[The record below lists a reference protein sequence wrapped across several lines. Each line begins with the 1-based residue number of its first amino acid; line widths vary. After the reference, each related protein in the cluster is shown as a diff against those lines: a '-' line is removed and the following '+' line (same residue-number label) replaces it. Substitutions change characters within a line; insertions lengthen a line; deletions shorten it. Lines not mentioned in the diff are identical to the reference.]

1 MASRRLDISSLLNDG
16 DDAKHHQPSAPSPAP
31 ASFSAPSFQQQ
42 HIVAEPVVL
51 APHLRS
57 NSSQRALPPQT
68 EYNAH
73 NSLRDPHIKESDIR
87 PHSSSTRGRFP
98 TPTSTGSSDFSS
110 RQKPYSEYVEQDADR
125 TRAAHPVYRSEQPS
139 QPRPSSSRSSNSPHV
154 AYRYPQASTAVSP
167 TVSPSSNAVIERFP
181 PVHHPSA
188 YTKHPH
194 SISQSQ
200 SRAVE
205 HPQANPYPQAQT
217 SSSPSNP
224 FNLLVHIANEERRK
238 LSGSEVSDSMPRP
251 GSPSRQHSRRSQYG
265 GTSDLVAPESI
276 KKPSDWYPGRGDRAD
291 EAHRETQAPYP
302 HRTQRMPIHD
312 QPSQQ
317 PQPSMPHPSNH
328 HIPSVPEPHVS
339 PSEPSARLLDSRL
352 RMQKQEE
359 QRQKTEEQRRR
370 HQLRLEEQ
378 KILNDQR
385 EQQRQLQRLQMQRE
399 QQQREHERMK
409 AEVAA
414 RDRAR
419 LMDEKE
425 REHEEKKFIER
436 PRATPHVEGSP
447 HDRHPTSAPPVGAF
461 PSASASPAPPRR
473 PLSMESLLH
482 PQSHPSPSQHQ
493 HRPFGS
499 PAEAST
505 SGQSHPSNTRSYQSQ
520 YGPLPPLEAPHP
532 PRLPHPSRKSD
543 PGVPSLAQ
551 AQSPPQPLKRLTSPA
566 TSHPPTLSHLVASPS
581 HQPHQ
586 TVSPSLHVLLSPSQ
600 ASIRLPPP
608 LSDPRPPKKPRV
620 SPEDSYHHPS
630 PSSTRLTPREEQTIL
645 AIRDEKQRKEE
656 EARRR
661 VEERR
666 QHDEREE
673 LRRKRT
679 REMQLERERQT
690 ELEGQRMRQES
701 GSTSG
706 KSHHVE
712 ERKPDFPYPI
722 SAEPTSI
729 FAPPHRPQIIE
740 LLPRDDPS
748 PPPRPPP
755 RQLTRTPIQASPPAR
770 TRVSPPRVVK
780 LETVEGPP
788 EVRQPKRLPPGSQEG
803 RAKAARRV
811 DSTSSHLTPHEA
823 VNPPP
828 ETWSNS
834 DTKPVGEGPA
844 KTLMADVG
852 EERMDDERGPG
863 RAKQVAKDKKGSRT
877 HSLLR
882 FPGSDAKPVSPPPQ
896 RSEPEKASPPSQPSQ
911 KQPISPKNHPSQDD
925 VHKWLLEQSTDAP
938 SPSRSDPKPEAKA
951 SPVTPAVGP
960 KAAATDATTNSS
972 PAMTISDDAVT
983 ALEQELED
991 ILMEEPEREADTIGG
1006 DIDKEVTSLVA
1017 ETLDTD
1023 TEPPQHKSQPRE
1035 LDRAPQPTS
1044 SMEVDVEDELLS
1056 LVDDKPQHAA
1066 HRGRSSPH
1074 MATLDAKPSSRKAS
1088 ESGSRPASPPTRPP
1102 SALQTSGVEP
1112 TPERGSMPPPA
1123 PKLATSKSKEKDS
1136 EKESSSAPSK
1146 KKSGPKPKATTV
1158 TASSKARAK
1167 PAPKPKPKNADSST
1181 VAGSKTSKSAS
1192 KKVPPAVN
1200 ANANAR
1206 SRSTSAMPSGSV
1218 GPEGETAVDKDK
1230 EKENEPEDETPA
1242 DDDKLY
1248 CVCKTKYD
1256 EDRVMIACDR
1266 CDEWYH
1272 TQCVSMPD
1280 LEVDLVDQFICPLC
1294 IQRHPHLSLCTTY
1307 KKRCLFGLSHPT
1319 PSSPD
1324 ACHKPARGAL
1334 SKYCSDECGFKCVQA
1349 RIDDWAKQGGK
1360 RETLWENVKNAEKR
1374 EGVVILHGGD
1384 GQEAENA
1391 TVRVMPEKSKSEK
1404 EVERLNGLLDLVV
1417 NQREEVK
1424 MGMEVVGWR
1433 ERLLELASDR
1443 AQQLG
1448 ECGWDQR
1455 LCFGDEEY
1463 VEYGEGVLESY
1474 EMLTSG
1480 DVQSDVESEGEWWCR
1495 GPTKCERHLGW
1506 QGVRHKDVQKEK
1518 QNKEEA
1524 LLKLTTR
1531 EREIRKLMEDLAGQ
1545 QVSNPDTL
1553 SKSPWPSPI
1562 ISYRTDTL
1570 ITVISRR

>member
-1 MASRRLDISSLLNDG
+1 MSWL
-16 DDAKHHQPSAPSPAP
+16 P
-31 ASFSAPSFQQQ
+31 FQ
-42 HIVAEPVVL
+42 
-51 APHLRS
+51 
-57 NSSQRALPPQT
+57 
-68 EYNAH
+68 
-73 NSLRDPHIKESDIR
+73 
-87 PHSSSTRGRFP
+87 
-98 TPTSTGSSDFSS
+98 
-110 RQKPYSEYVEQDADR
+110 
-125 TRAAHPVYRSEQPS
+125 
-139 QPRPSSSRSSNSPHV
+139 
-154 AYRYPQASTAVSP
+154 
-167 TVSPSSNAVIERFP
+167 
-181 PVHHPSA
+181 
-188 YTKHPH
+188 
-194 SISQSQ
+194 
-200 SRAVE
+200 
-205 HPQANPYPQAQT
+205 
-217 SSSPSNP
+217 
-224 FNLLVHIANEERRK
+224 
-238 LSGSEVSDSMPRP
+238 
-251 GSPSRQHSRRSQYG
+251 
-265 GTSDLVAPESI
+265 
-276 KKPSDWYPGRGDRAD
+276 SDWYSGRGDRAD
-291 EAHRETQAPYP
+291 EVHRETQAPYP
-302 HRTQRMPIHD
+302 HRAQRMPIHD

-352 RMQKQEE
+352 RLQKQEE

-425 REHEEKKFIER
+425 WEHEEKKFIER
-436 PRATPHVEGSP
+436 PRTTPHAEGSP
-447 HDRHPTSAPPVGAF
+447 HDRHPTSTPPVGTF

-499 PAEAST
+499 PTEAST
-505 SGQSHPSNTRSYQSQ
+505 SGQSHSSNTRSYQSQ

-543 PGVPSLAQ
+543 PGVPSLTQ
-551 AQSPPQPLKRLTSPA
+551 AQSPPQPLKRLTSPT

-586 TVSPSLHVLLSPSQ
+586 TVSPSLHVLLSPSH

-620 SPEDSYHHPS
+620 SAEDSYHQPP

-666 QHDEREE
+666 QQDEREE
-673 LRRKRT
+673 LRRKRI
-679 REMQLERERQT
+679 REMQLERERET

-701 GSTSG
+701 GSTLG
-706 KSHHVE
+706 KSHLEHHVE

-748 PPPRPPP
+748 PSPRPPP
-755 RQLTRTPIQASPPAR
+755 RQLTRTPIQASPTAR

-823 VNPPP
+823 LVNPLP

-834 DTKPVGEGPA
+834 DTKPVSEGPA
-844 KTLMADVG
+844 KILMADVR
-852 EERMDDERGPG
+852 EERMDDERGLG

-877 HSLLR
+877 HSLPR

-896 RSEPEKASPPSQPSQ
+896 RSEPEKASPQPQPSQ

-938 SPSRSDPKPEAKA
+938 SPSHSDPKPEAKT
-951 SPVTPAVGP
+951 SPVAPAVGP
-960 KAAATDATTNSS
+960 KAADATTNSS
-972 PAMTISDDAVT
+972 PAMTISDDAVA

-991 ILMEEPEREADTIGG
+991 ILMEEPEREADTVGG
-1006 DIDKEVTSLVA
+1006 DVDKEVTSLVA
-1017 ETLDTD
+1017 ETLDID
-1023 TEPPQHKSQPRE
+1023 PESPQHNSQPRE

-1102 SALQTSGVEP
+1102 SALQAGGVEP

-1146 KKSGPKPKATTV
+1146 KK
-1158 TASSKARAK
+1158 
-1167 PAPKPKPKNADSST
+1167 
-1181 VAGSKTSKSAS
+1181 
-1192 KKVPPAVN
+1192 
-1200 ANANAR
+1200 
-1206 SRSTSAMPSGSV
+1206 
-1218 GPEGETAVDKDK
+1218 
-1230 EKENEPEDETPA
+1230 
-1242 DDDKLY
+1242 
-1248 CVCKTKYD
+1248 VC
-1256 EDRVMIACDR
+1256 
-1266 CDEWYH
+1266 
-1272 TQCVSMPD
+1272 
-1280 LEVDLVDQFICPLC
+1280 
-1294 IQRHPHLSLCTTY
+1294 
-1307 KKRCLFGLSHPT
+1307 
-1319 PSSPD
+1319 
-1324 ACHKPARGAL
+1324 
-1334 SKYCSDECGFKCVQA
+1334 
-1349 RIDDWAKQGGK
+1349 
-1360 RETLWENVKNAEKR
+1360 
-1374 EGVVILHGGD
+1374 
-1384 GQEAENA
+1384 
-1391 TVRVMPEKSKSEK
+1391 
-1404 EVERLNGLLDLVV
+1404 
-1417 NQREEVK
+1417 
-1424 MGMEVVGWR
+1424 
-1433 ERLLELASDR
+1433 
-1443 AQQLG
+1443 
-1448 ECGWDQR
+1448 
-1455 LCFGDEEY
+1455 
-1463 VEYGEGVLESY
+1463 
-1474 EMLTSG
+1474 
-1480 DVQSDVESEGEWWCR
+1480 
-1495 GPTKCERHLGW
+1495 
-1506 QGVRHKDVQKEK
+1506 
-1518 QNKEEA
+1518 
-1524 LLKLTTR
+1524 
-1531 EREIRKLMEDLAGQ
+1531 
-1545 QVSNPDTL
+1545 
-1553 SKSPWPSPI
+1553 
-1562 ISYRTDTL
+1562 
-1570 ITVISRR
+1570 ITVFTP